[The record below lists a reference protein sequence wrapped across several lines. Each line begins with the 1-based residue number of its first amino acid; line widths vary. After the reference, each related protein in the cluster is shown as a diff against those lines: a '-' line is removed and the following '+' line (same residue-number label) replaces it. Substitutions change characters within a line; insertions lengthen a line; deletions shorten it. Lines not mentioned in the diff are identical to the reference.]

1 MAALPDRA
9 WIEAHVPHQ
18 GSMCLLDGVESWDA
32 EHIRC
37 TSHSHHRADNPL
49 RADGRLSALNGIE
62 YAAQAMAVHGALLAG
77 ADAAPS
83 AGFLGSARGVECL
96 VERLDDIP
104 GALTIRAERLSADE
118 RTLLYAFTLSTVT
131 PDDASPDASTPS
143 FFKAGEQLLVRGRAA
158 VVLIDTLPTPD

>member
-1 MAALPDRA
+1 MAALHDRA

-18 GSMCLLDGVESWDA
+18 GGMCLLDGVEAWDA

-37 TSHSHHRADNPL
+37 TSHSHQRADNPL
-49 RADGRLSALNGIE
+49 RAAGRLDALNAIE

-83 AGFLGSARGVECL
+83 AGFLGSARGVECM

-104 GALTIRAERLSADE
+104 GALTISAERLSADE
-118 RTLLYAFTLSTVT
+118 RTLLYAFTLHAFT
-131 PDDASPDASTPS
+131 PDAPAPDA
-143 FFKAGEQLLVRGRAA
+143 GGRLLVRGRAA
-158 VVLIDTLPTPD
+158 VVLIDPLPSPLPAPD